1 MKLAVVGATGKA
13 GSRIV
18 KEALD
23 RGHEVT
29 GISRHPE
36 NALAHPRLKALKGDA
51 EDPAALAGLLK
62 GHDAVISSLRFVGT
76 DAQKLI
82 AAVKQSGVKRYLV
95 VGGAGSLEVAPGKAL
110 FDTPGFPDVAKPE
123 SGKGREF
130 LDAIRKEDGLDW
142 SFLSP
147 STVFAPGER
156 SGKFRLGG
164 DGLLTA
170 ADGKSHISME
180 DYAIAL
186 LDEVETPRHIR
197 RRFTVGY

>member
-36 NALAHPRLKALKGDA
+36 TLAAHPKLKAIKGDA
-51 EDPAALAGLLK
+51 EDPAGLAALLK
-62 GHDAVISSLRFVGT
+62 GHDAVVSSLRFLGT
-76 DAQKLI
+76 DAVKLI
-82 AAVKQSGVKRYLV
+82 DAVKQSGVKRYLI
-95 VGGAGSLEVAPGKAL
+95 VGGAGSLEVAPGKVL
-110 FDTPGFPDVAKPE
+110 FDAPGFPDVAKPE
-123 SGKGREF
+123 AGKGREF
-130 LDAIRKEDGLDW
+130 LDMIRKEDSLDW
-142 SFLSP
+142 AFLSP
-147 STVFAPGER
+147 SAVFGPGER
-156 SGKFRLGG
+156 TGKFRVGG

-170 ADGKSHISME
+170 ADGKSSISME

-186 LDEVETPRHIR
+186 VDELEKPKHSR